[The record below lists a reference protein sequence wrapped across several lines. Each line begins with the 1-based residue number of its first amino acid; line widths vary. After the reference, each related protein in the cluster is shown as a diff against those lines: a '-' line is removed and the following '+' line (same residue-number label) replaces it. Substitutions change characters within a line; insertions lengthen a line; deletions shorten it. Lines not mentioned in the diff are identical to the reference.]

1 MITNP
6 AIEIYNQFN
15 NNLSSIKEE
24 VKKPSMGLLSSKKT
38 KSKNNSNE
46 PAIRAMK
53 HMEVIRNQREDIKN
67 V

>member
-24 VKKPSMGLLSSKKT
+24 VKKPS
-38 KSKNNSNE
+38 
-46 PAIRAMK
+46 I
-53 HMEVIRNQREDIKN
+53 IF
-67 V
+67 

>member
-1 MITNP
+1 
-6 AIEIYNQFN
+6 
-15 NNLSSIKEE
+15 
-24 VKKPSMGLLSSKKT
+24 MGLLSSKKT
-38 KSKNNSNE
+38 TSKNNSNE

>member
-24 VKKPSMGLLSSKKT
+24 VKKPSMGLLSSKK
-38 KSKNNSNE
+38 NY
-46 PAIRAMK
+46 I
-53 HMEVIRNQREDIKN
+53 
-67 V
+67 

>member
-6 AIEIYNQFN
+6 AIEIYNQYN
-15 NNLSSIKEE
+15 NNLSTLKEE

-38 KSKNNSNE
+38 TSKNNSTE
-46 PAIRAMK
+46 PVVRAMK
-53 HMEVIRNQREDIKN
+53 HMEAIRNQREE